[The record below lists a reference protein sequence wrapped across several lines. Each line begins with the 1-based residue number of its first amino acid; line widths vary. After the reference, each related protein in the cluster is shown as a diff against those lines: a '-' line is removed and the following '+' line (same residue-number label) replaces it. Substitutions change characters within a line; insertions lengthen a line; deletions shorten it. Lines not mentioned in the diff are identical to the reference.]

1 MSAQPESTKA
11 PAAATPDPGY
21 RDNAKPAAPLEKFPR
36 TFYYANAIEL
46 FERMAHYGFY
56 IGLALYL
63 SNYVGMSDVEV
74 GFTLGNFRL
83 VGTLAPIPC
92 GAIADRITFKRSLMI
107 AFVGYASA
115 YSTILLFPK
124 KAFVVAALML

>member
-1 MSAQPESTKA
+1 MSAESQESQAAKPEA
-11 PAAATPDPGY
+11 GY
-21 RDNAKPAAPLEKFPR
+21 RDNAKPAAPEKFPP

-63 SNYVGMSDVEV
+63 SGVVGMSDIEV

-83 VGTLAPIPC
+83 VGTLAPILC

-107 AFVGYASA
+107 AFVGYATA
-115 YSTILLFPK
+115 YSTILFFPQ
-124 KAFVVAALML
+124 